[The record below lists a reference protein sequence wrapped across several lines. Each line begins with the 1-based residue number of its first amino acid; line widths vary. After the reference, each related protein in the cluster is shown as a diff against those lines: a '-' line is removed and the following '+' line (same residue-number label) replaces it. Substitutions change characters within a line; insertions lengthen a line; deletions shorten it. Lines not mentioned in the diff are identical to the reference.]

1 MFAGLGPWGSE
12 GPVVIGHRGASGER
26 PEHTAA
32 AYRLAVLSGADAVE
46 PDLVPT
52 KDGVLVARHDAELSE
67 TTDVA
72 DRPRFAARRTTRVVD
87 GVPVTG
93 WFTIDFTL
101 AELLTLRARERMPL
115 LRPGSARHDGR
126 HRVLTFAQVLALR
139 GQLAAVVGRPVG
151 VLAEV
156 KHPTWFRELGRPVE
170 ELVARDLRAAG
181 VDRPDGPVVVQ
192 CFEPTHLRLL
202 RERYGVRAQTALL
215 TAAEGAPP
223 DLARA
228 GDERTYAEL
237 VTPEGLRWVRGLGV
251 TGLGPNRQQ
260 VLPTRVDGG
269 LGEVT
274 SLVSDAHEAGLA
286 VRPWTYRAENAFL
299 PPALRDG
306 DDPAAFGQA
315 VREQLAHLRAGV
327 DGLITDHPAVAVAA
341 RHAFRT
347 GSTRR
352 PAA

>member
-1 MFAGLGPWGSE
+1 M
-12 GPVVIGHRGASGER
+12 
-26 PEHTAA
+26 
-32 AYRLAVLSGADAVE
+32 
-46 PDLVPT
+46 
-52 KDGVLVARHDAELSE
+52 
-67 TTDVA
+67 
-72 DRPRFAARRTTRVVD
+72 
-87 GVPVTG
+87 
-93 WFTIDFTL
+93 
-101 AELLTLRARERMPL
+101 
-115 LRPGSARHDGR
+115 
-126 HRVLTFAQVLALR
+126 
-139 GQLAAVVGRPVG
+139 
-151 VLAEV
+151 
-156 KHPTWFRELGRPVE
+156 
-170 ELVARDLRAAG
+170 ARDLRAAG

-315 VREQLAHLRAGV
+315 VREQAGAPAGRRRRSHHRPPRRRRRRPARVPHRQHPASGRLTPLAPLLADVPLPGHRESCRCPRGGRLGGRGSAGG
-327 DGLITDHPAVAVAA
+327 DDLERLGEPAVAEAGRGGERAA
-341 RHAFRT
+341 PVPQHRVEA
-347 GSTRR
+347 RR
-352 PAA
+352 RGATPG